1 VSRRLSGA
9 EGAEGVEGAEG
20 AEGAQDVRVGPGG
33 QRSRR
38 RYSRDN
44 AGHLAFAEMTAD
56 AERMGLYGADP
67 EEVQAALKAARKKPA
82 G

>member
-1 VSRRLSGA
+1 
-9 EGAEGVEGAEG
+9 
-20 AEGAQDVRVGPGG
+20 
-33 QRSRR
+33 
-38 RYSRDN
+38 
-44 AGHLAFAEMTAD
+44 MTAD